1 MLSIDHFA
9 DAILAEGVAAFS
21 NVGVVEGLEAD
32 DALSKLTDD
41 VINADLDSLVVFR
54 LALLEARK
62 GLNG

>member
-1 MLSIDHFA
+1 MLSVDHLA

-21 NVGVVEGLEAD
+21 DVGVVEGLEAD
-32 DALSKLTDD
+32 DALRKLAYD

-62 GLNG
+62 GPNG